1 MRLPRLDERLSCSVR
16 PTHEYARNPGPLAA
30 LADFEA
36 PLRLAVAGLI
46 GLAIGVEREWSG
58 HASGPY
64 ARFAGVRTFLLLGLV
79 GGISGWLS
87 SQDDALLALALVG
100 GATALSVAAYVV
112 AAQQT
117 EDRDGTTEAAALLVL
132 ATGSLS
138 GLGHESLAAGVAA
151 VAVLALAEKSRIR
164 EFIRKIGET
173 ELRAALHFAVLAI
186 VILPLLPVGPF
197 GPQDAIRPRE
207 LWSVVLIFSG
217 LNFLGYLARRSIGA
231 ERGYSVAGLLGGL
244 VSSTAVTLGFSRQS
258 RVTPEYSQGLAL
270 GVIAA
275 CTVLLPRVFI
285 VAAVLSPPVAQQLI
299 RYLVAPALIGG
310 LLLGYAVWR
319 RQASSAETGE
329 PDRNPLRL
337 GAAIQMTLAFALVLL
352 IVPTV
357 ERLWG
362 RSGVFGSAAVLGL
375 TDMDALTYS
384 MSRLGASSGDA
395 PLAARAIG
403 IGLLSNT
410 VLKLGVTL
418 VLGSP
423 AFRRFAGLGLLV
435 CALSLLAGLLIW
447 A

>member
-1 MRLPRLDERLSCSVR
+1 VSSP
-16 PTHEYARNPGPLAA
+16 NPWA
-30 LADFEA
+30 LADFDV

-58 HASGPY
+58 HATGPD

-79 GGISGWLS
+79 GGIAGWLYD
-87 SQDDALLALALVG
+87 QRLALLAVALVG
-100 GATALSVAAYVV
+100 GAALLSVAAYVV
-112 AAQQT
+112 ASWQT
-117 EDRDGTTEAAALLVL
+117 GDRDGTTEAAALLVL

-138 GLGHESLAAGVAA
+138 GLGSESPAAGVAA

-186 VILPLLPVGPF
+186 VVLPLLPAGPF
-197 GPQDAIRPRE
+197 GPRGAIRPRE

-217 LNFLGYLARRSIGA
+217 LNFLGYLARRAIGA
-231 ERGYSVAGLLGGL
+231 ERGYSVAGMLGGL

-258 RVTPEYSQGLAL
+258 RATPEYSQGLAL

-275 CTVLLPRVFI
+275 CTVLLPRVL
-285 VAAVLSPPVAQQLI
+285 VVSAVLSPPVARHLI
-299 RYLVAPALIGG
+299 PYLVAPALIGG
-310 LLLGYAVWR
+310 LLVGYAMWR
-319 RQASSAETGE
+319 RQPSSPEPRH

-352 IVPTV
+352 VVPTV

-362 RSGVFGSAAVLGL
+362 SRGVLGSAAVLGL

-384 MSRLGASSGDA
+384 MSRLGDTSRAA
-395 PLAARAIG
+395 PLAATAIA

-410 VLKLGVTL
+410 VLKLGVAL
-418 VLGSP
+418 ALGVG
-423 AFRRFAGLGLLV
+423 AFRRLAAGGLLAFAV
-435 CALSLLAGLLIW
+435 SLLAGILFW
-447 A
+447 G